1 MGVQM
6 SRTCDIIILN
16 MFEVEQLC
24 RVYKVGDGRVF
35 VECDECW
42 GVELGSLHKTVRGEV
57 RVFAG
62 DGVVKSR
69 TGWGERLCASGLGSG
84 IGVGG
89 GNDGGKRV
97 RWEAVVSKK

>member
-1 MGVQM
+1 M

-16 MFEVEQLC
+16 MFDVEQLC
-24 RVYKVGDGRVF
+24 RVYKVDCGGIF
-35 VECDECW
+35 VKCDEWW
-42 GVELGSLHKTVRGEV
+42 GVKLGSLYKTVREVV
-57 RVFAG
+57 RVSVG
-62 DGVVKSR
+62 DGAVKSQ
-69 TGWGERLCASGLGSG
+69 TSGDWWMCASGLGIG

>member
-1 MGVQM
+1 M
-6 SRTCDIIILN
+6 
-16 MFEVEQLC
+16 
-24 RVYKVGDGRVF
+24 
-35 VECDECW
+35 ECDEWW
-42 GVELGSLHKTVRGEV
+42 GVELGSLYKTVHGEV
-57 RVFAG
+57 RVLAG

-69 TGWGERLCASGLGSG
+69 PCSGWRWCASGGGWG

>member
-1 MGVQM
+1 M
-6 SRTCDIIILN
+6 
-16 MFEVEQLC
+16 
-24 RVYKVGDGRVF
+24 
-35 VECDECW
+35 ECDEW
-42 GVELGSLHKTVRGEV
+42 RGVELGSLYKTVREVV

-69 TGWGERLCASGLGSG
+69 TSWGERLCASGSGSG

-97 RWEAVVSKK
+97 CGEAVVSKK

>member
-1 MGVQM
+1 MGM
-6 SRTCDIIILN
+6 GGI
-16 MFEVEQLC
+16 
-24 RVYKVGDGRVF
+24 F
-35 VECDECW
+35 VECDEWW
-42 GVELGSLHKTVRGEV
+42 GVELVGLYKTVREVV

-62 DGVVKSR
+62 DGEGKSR
-69 TGWGERLCASGLGSG
+69 TSVDWRMCASGLGSG

>member
-1 MGVQM
+1 M
-6 SRTCDIIILN
+6 
-16 MFEVEQLC
+16 
-24 RVYKVGDGRVF
+24 
-35 VECDECW
+35 ECDEWW
-42 GVELGSLHKTVRGEV
+42 GVELGGLHKTVRGEV
-57 RVFAG
+57 RVLAG

-69 TGWGERLCASGLGSG
+69 TSWGERLCASGLGSG

>member
-1 MGVQM
+1 MGGFF
-6 SRTCDIIILN
+6 L
-16 MFEVEQLC
+16 
-24 RVYKVGDGRVF
+24 
-35 VECDECW
+35 ECYEWW
-42 GVELGSLHKTVRGEV
+42 GVELVGLYKTVRGEV

-62 DGVVKSR
+62 DGAVKSR
-69 TGWGERLCASGLGSG
+69 TGWGERMCASGSGSE

>member
-1 MGVQM
+1 MKWNNCAECTKLGMGG
-6 SRTCDIIILN
+6 
-16 MFEVEQLC
+16 F
-24 RVYKVGDGRVF
+24 F
-35 VECDECW
+35 VECDEWW
-42 GVELGSLHKTVRGEV
+42 GVELGSLYKTVREVV

-69 TGWGERLCASGLGSG
+69 TSWGERLCASGLGSG

>member
-1 MGVQM
+1 M
-6 SRTCDIIILN
+6 
-16 MFEVEQLC
+16 
-24 RVYKVGDGRVF
+24 
-35 VECDECW
+35 ECDEWW
-42 GVELGSLHKTVRGEV
+42 GVELVGLYKTVREVV

-69 TGWGERLCASGLGSG
+69 TSWGERLCASGLGSG